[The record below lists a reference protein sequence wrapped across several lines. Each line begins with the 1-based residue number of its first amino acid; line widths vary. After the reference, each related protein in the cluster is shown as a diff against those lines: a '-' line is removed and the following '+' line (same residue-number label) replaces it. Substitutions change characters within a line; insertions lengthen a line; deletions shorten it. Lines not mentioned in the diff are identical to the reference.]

1 MSIFYRGRA
10 KIQLRKDTVLFTE
23 DWPVPLIASSYCS
36 FNKQTVSVQI
46 MKIFTPVKT
55 VTSNIRSM
63 VYFLPCLTGS
73 KATLYSKVMK
83 ELTDLRYI

>member
-23 DWPVPLIASSYCS
+23 DWPVPLIVSSYCS

-63 VYFLPCLTGS
+63 VYF
-73 KATLYSKVMK
+73 YHV
-83 ELTDLRYI
+83 